1 MRVVKT
7 IAVTVGLMLCANFA
21 VHAQRIDATSLAQ
34 LRLERFIRI
43 ETPALGR
50 IRGTVAQRSA
60 TELTLANG
68 GEHVIPVQEI
78 QRAWVRGNHAKTGAI
93 IGGILGAGGGI
104 FLGLLAEGLCE
115 YDCAHNAYIPLGLI
129 GLGAGAGTGAL
140 IGMAFPRWKEL
151 H

>member
-1 MRVVKT
+1 MRVVKA
-7 IAVTVGLMLCANFA
+7 ISVTFGLLLGATLA
-21 VHAQRIDATSLAQ
+21 AHAQRIDSTRLAE
-34 LRLERFIRI
+34 LRLDRFVRI

-50 IRGTVAQRSA
+50 IQGNVSQRSA
-60 TELTLANG
+60 TELWLSSD
-68 GEHVIPVQEI
+68 GEHVIPIQEI

-93 IGGILGAGGGI
+93 VGGILGAGGGL
-104 FLGLLAEGLCE
+104 FFGLLIDAVCEG
-115 YDCAHNAYIPLGLI
+115 DCHGSVAAATLL